1 MKKKHLFWIIPT
13 AVVLVATLVL
23 GIVFWIGGSESVTQV
38 NESYKTI
45 TCKCCGGNINLTLD
59 GKCKL
64 CGDSYD
70 IAMHDWILTDAPI
83 ELTK

>member
-1 MKKKHLFWIIPT
+1 MKHT
-13 AVVLVATLVL
+13 SAM
-23 GIVFWIGGSESVTQV
+23 TQV

>member
-1 MKKKHLFWIIPT
+1 MQNCIEINNLTKKFEEKFAL
-13 AVVLVATLVL
+13 
-23 GIVFWIGGSESVTQV
+23 E
-38 NESYKTI
+38 
-45 TCKCCGGNINLTLD
+45 NINLTLD